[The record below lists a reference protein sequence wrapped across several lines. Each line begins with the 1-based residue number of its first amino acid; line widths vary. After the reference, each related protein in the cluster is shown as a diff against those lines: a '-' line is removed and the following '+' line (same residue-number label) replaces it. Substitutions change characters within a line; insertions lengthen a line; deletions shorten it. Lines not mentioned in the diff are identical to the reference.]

1 MVKIKG
7 GKSQIVIFVSIS
19 YRKKKYL
26 KRKGLKWSL
35 FHSLSSYGVS
45 YKLFGYN
52 EISVIT
58 NQKSYV
64 PGHSL

>member
-7 GKSQIVIFVSIS
+7 GKYHIVIFVSIS
-19 YRKKKYL
+19 YRKKYL

-45 YKLFGYN
+45 YLLFGYN

-58 NQKSYV
+58 NLKSYV
-64 PGHSL
+64 QGHSL